1 MEAVVCFGVLGL
13 LLVGTV
19 LVVVLAGRRLME
31 QKASSSL
38 AATRNIEFMTNASP
52 EVIAAAIRADI
63 DGRDGGFGGFMTRVT
78 SASTLGVVIQNEKKS
93 GPLGALHAW
102 EIRVD
107 FEQHAP
113 LVGRIYMYTFGGT
126 QDIVNKAEQANAVM
140 DRVVAVIRQV
150 DPAAQVHGR

>member
-63 DGRDGGFGGFMTRVT
+63 DGRDGGFGGSMTRVT

-93 GPLGALHAW
+93 GPLGAMHAW